1 MNKDLPVIIR
11 KVFSNLDPLIWQG
24 VWLYTLETL
33 LSDPR
38 MFDVWEEF
46 VEVLKN
52 KHLKGSNLKLNQ
64 YMKWELKAFVA
75 QIVEFRNKHIN
86 TSGKTKELSSFLS
99 NYFAKKEIDID
110 ETHNLIKVTSQ
121 IICT

>member
-24 VWLYTLETL
+24 IWLYTLEML
-33 LSDPR
+33 LNDPR
-38 MFDVWEEF
+38 MFGVWDEF
-46 VEVLKN
+46 VAALKN

-75 QIVEFRNKHIN
+75 QIVNLKILNKGPDVFFLTLTTYFQRKDVSMDDSLI
-86 TSGKTKELSSFLS
+86 TKI
-99 NYFAKKEIDID
+99 Y
-110 ETHNLIKVTSQ
+110 KVVNEE
-121 IICT
+121 

>member
-24 VWLYTLETL
+24 VWLYTLEML
-33 LSDPR
+33 LNDPR
-38 MFDVWEEF
+38 MFGVWDEF
-46 VEVLKN
+46 VAVLKN

-75 QIVEFRNKHIN
+75 QAVSLVNKNYNEELFIHEFEKFFLTKVLASNKESICVHYVIL
-86 TSGKTKELSSFLS
+86 ELE
-99 NYFAKKEIDID
+99 KI
-110 ETHNLIKVTSQ
+110 
-121 IICT
+121 

>member
-24 VWLYTLETL
+24 IWLYTLEML
-33 LSDPR
+33 LNDPR

-75 QIVEFRNKHIN
+75 QIVEFRVN
-86 TSGKTKELSSFLS
+86 TQILLVK
-99 NYFAKKEIDID
+99 AK
-110 ETHNLIKVTSQ
+110 N
-121 IICT
+121 

>member
-24 VWLYTLETL
+24 ILLYTLEML
-33 LSDPR
+33 LNDPR
-38 MFDVWEEF
+38 MFGVWDEF
-46 VEVLKN
+46 VAVLKN

-64 YMKWELKAFVA
+64 YMKWELKAFIA
-75 QIVEFRNKHIN
+75 QIVEFRKKHTD

-110 ETHNLIKVTSQ
+110 ETHNLIKITSR